1 MSRKRKKEDRAKTQL
16 KKPKTAPGKF
26 LPKGTNETKTEF
38 KVTKIV
44 IPGQNINGGASS
56 SDGPTTSKNIGIKD
70 VLHKLTHFSQAVR
83 TDGLDGLK
91 ELLSSAAAPGLV
103 QTNLSKI
110 VTTLVTLVQD
120 REKKI
125 RKQTVSLLG
134 MSLGHVTS
142 SLVTPLYPLM
152 SAHVSCCLT
161 NIDPRIQQDGLTL
174 LDTLI
179 DKAPE
184 FVEQHHSSLIPNCLD
199 QISNKKASGSKGPN
213 VAANVSESLTAL
225 QWRLAVMTRV
235 NRILDLAIEGRKTER
250 QTDVDV
256 AKEQIFKPN
265 NFYPLVGKGSLQ
277 HFPLSNLTEGQSNT
291 SIADNI
297 HLLMPL
303 LIETWVEARASD
315 SKSTKSSNLSSDSC
329 DLLLNIA
336 GIMDKLLVIA
346 SETFDVTEGA
356 KVLSEVKS
364 KFWND
369 IRQHFISYLPYR
381 SPNTNVDKSS
391 ALLCCVN
398 VAIDQDISSQLSEVA
413 VKMCASKH
421 VSVELKIRIA
431 KVLLD
436 KAKLSN
442 ELRENLMSSLTS
454 LSQKTDNKLE
464 KQSLLNILKKEAEL
478 SPDENATK
486 FWLENLPDQIVNCDE
501 EEKQELLN
509 VCLHLVQRNNK
520 SLANKLLQSWDNLTS
535 CLIQCQDNEKM
546 KKTLGF
552 VEYYCKLLKV

>member
-44 IPGQNINGGASS
+44 IPGQQINDGRSS
-56 SDGPTTSKNIGIKD
+56 EGPTTSKNIGIKD

-91 ELLSSAAAPGLV
+91 ELLSSEAAPSLV
-103 QTNLSKI
+103 ATNLSKI

-125 RKQTVSLLG
+125 RKQSVSMLG
-134 MSLGHVTS
+134 LTLGHVS
-142 SLVTPLYPLM
+142 STMISPLYPLM

-179 DKAPE
+179 NQAPE
-184 FVEQHHSSLIPNCLD
+184 FVERHHSSIIPNCLD
-199 QISNKKASGSKGPN
+199 QISNKKTSGSKGPN
-213 VAANVSESLTAL
+213 VAANVSENLTAL
-225 QWRLAVMTRV
+225 QWRLAVLTRV
-235 NRILDLAIEGRKTER
+235 NKILDLAIKGKTIEQLKDDDNVR
-250 QTDVDV
+250 
-256 AKEQIFKPN
+256 KEQIFKPN
-265 NFYPLVGKGSLQ
+265 NLYPLVGKATVQ
-277 HFPLSNLTEGQSNT
+277 HFPLSNLSEGQSNT
-291 SIADNI
+291 SISDNI

-336 GIMDKLLVIA
+336 GIMDKLLMIA
-346 SETFDVTEGA
+346 SQTFDVTEGV
-356 KVLSEVKS
+356 KVLSDIKS

-369 IRQHFISYLPYR
+369 IRQHFLSYLPYR
-381 SPNTNVDKSS
+381 SPNTNADRSS

-398 VAIDQDISSQLSEVA
+398 MALDQDISAQVSEVA

-421 VSVELKIRIA
+421 VPVELKIRIS
-431 KVLLD
+431 KVLLS
-436 KAKLSN
+436 KVEMSN
-442 ELRENLMSSLTS
+442 ELRENLISSLTN
-454 LSQKTDNKLE
+454 LSQKADNKLE
-464 KQSLLNILKKEAEL
+464 KQSLLKILQKEAEV
-478 SPDENATK
+478 SPDENAVS
-486 FWLENLPDQIVNCDE
+486 FWIANLPDQILNCDDG
-501 EEKQELLN
+501 EKQELLN
-509 VCLHLVQRNNK
+509 ICLHLVQRNNK
-520 SLANKLLQSWDNLTS
+520 SLANKLLQSWTDLTS
-535 CLIQCQDNEKM
+535 SLSHCSDNEQLN
-546 KKTLGF
+546 KTLGF
-552 VEYYCKLLKV
+552 VEYYCKILTA